1 MTTLDA
7 PATAPEPLDEALHS
21 AWCRPPGALGWL
33 RAVNHKTIA
42 VRFMVT
48 AFAFMLI
55 GGLEAMMLRTQLL
68 QPDGT
73 VLSPEASNQAFT
85 MHGPTMMFLFAVLIL
100 QALK

>member
-33 RAVNHKTIA
+33 SAVNHKTIA

-48 AFAFMLI
+48 AFAFLLI
-55 GGLEAMMLRTQLL
+55 GGLEAIMIRTQLI

-73 VLSPEASNQAFT
+73 VLSPESHNQAST
-85 MHGPTMMFLFAVLIL
+85 KPGTTMMFFFTQQIE
-100 QALK
+100 QGP